1 MQIADAWRPCG
12 MSCNKISLNVGV
24 DRTHDHQRR
33 IHGNSGTYF
42 PEKRKN
48 AGWRNV
54 VWKGLYSNAF
64 CGYADTV
71 PVSGSS
77 IMACERHD
85 LCNDGSH
92 ACDTVPVCAGF

>member
-1 MQIADAWRPCG
+1 M
-12 MSCNKISLNVGV
+12 
-24 DRTHDHQRR
+24 
-33 IHGNSGTYF
+33 
-42 PEKRKN
+42 
-48 AGWRNV
+48 

-77 IMACERHD
+77 IMACERYD